1 MLSLREL
8 VKWLTEHL
16 SKMKSK
22 TIKFRDPVVENV
34 VDKFVSRSDVGFNK
48 YGRTLDTERR
58 GKHKDLAGYLNDIQ
72 EELMDAILY
81 IQAAREELSDNLVN
95 ETVVEANKASFRP
108 PHPSDAENILSV
120 NSPLPGEELEY
131 GSPV

>member
-16 SKMKSK
+16 LKMKSK
-22 TIKFRDPVVENV
+22 TIEFRDPVVENV

-48 YGRTLDTERR
+48 YGRTLDNERR

-81 IQAAREELSDNLVN
+81 IQAAREELTDNLVN
-95 ETVVEANKASFRP
+95 ETIVEANKASFRP
-108 PHPSDAENILSV
+108 PHPSHA
-120 NSPLPGEELEY
+120 EELDY

>member
-1 MLSLREL
+1 MLYLKEL
-8 VKWLTEHL
+8 VRWLTEHL
-16 SKMKSK
+16 LKMKSK
-22 TIKFRDPVVENV
+22 TIEFRDPVVENV

-81 IQAAREELSDNLVN
+81 IQAAREELA
-95 ETVVEANKASFRP
+95 ETNPQPEAFRP
-108 PHPSDAENILSV
+108 PHSSDAHLDWTDHV
-120 NSPLPGEELEY
+120 A
-131 GSPV
+131 PV